1 VVAAV
6 CTAGFWWSWRGS
18 DDPAV
23 IAHAQAVTFC
33 VAAFAQLLFAIGCRS
48 DRFTAFAIGFWRNP
62 ALLVAIVLSGLLQI
76 AVVMLPVTR
85 PVFDVPRGLGSEW
98 LAVLGLA
105 LVPVTVI
112 EVAKWI
118 PRPR

>member
-1 VVAAV
+1 
-6 CTAGFWWSWRGS
+6 
-18 DDPAV
+18 
-23 IAHAQAVTFC
+23 
-33 VAAFAQLLFAIGCRS
+33 
-48 DRFTAFAIGFWRNP
+48 
-62 ALLVAIVLSGLLQI
+62 
-76 AVVMLPVTR
+76 VTR

>member
-1 VVAAV
+1 
-6 CTAGFWWSWRGS
+6 
-18 DDPAV
+18 
-23 IAHAQAVTFC
+23 
-33 VAAFAQLLFAIGCRS
+33 
-48 DRFTAFAIGFWRNP
+48 
-62 ALLVAIVLSGLLQI
+62 VAIVLSGLLQI